1 MAEKMMRTEAKDWA
15 IKYLIL
21 DSEEEG
27 LILLIIMGIILI
39 RLISNPN
46 QQENQEEDEEAI
58 RVPEIRVIKYNLF
71 FKFNKI

>member
-1 MAEKMMRTEAKDWA
+1 MMRTEAKDWA